1 MIETKKTE
9 PQPFTWFR
17 KTVTGSSLMKG
28 ILPALLIG
36 LTTSVHDAAEK
47 NKALDTEKAEREKTL
62 MVNVKRNPK
71 DSWKKYPTRTING
84 LAGYVQ
90 NKISLNAYGSRT
102 DQQEKATGFF
112 HTAKI
117 GNRWWLID
125 PEGYRHFN
133 LAVVSVQIGEGPAQK
148 KAFTKIFGTNEAW
161 GEATVELLKSNGF
174 NGTGAWSDDETLRRA
189 THRLNYC
196 VNWKFMDTFGRGRTV
211 QSSGHRGY
219 PGDCIFVFDPEWPA
233 FCEKHAAEKIAP
245 LKDDPHLLGH
255 FFDNELPLNPNM
267 LSRFLHLPKESWGY
281 KAGRAY
287 VDERSKTGTPEAKIL
302 NDDWQAFDDLVLEKY
317 MSSIARA
324 IRKVDPNHMLLGPR
338 LYSNNA
344 SYPVIGTYVD
354 AFAYN
359 LYSAWSPVKKAKEL
373 ATAIGK
379 PLIVTEYYVKGM
391 DAKGLSNE
399 SGAGWCVPTQTD
411 RGLFYQNFGLN
422 LLESGLC
429 VGWQWFKYQDN
440 DPTNLNTDPSN
451 RNANKGILDSE
462 YTPYVPLLEKMREL
476 NTQVYSIIDYF
487 DAHASDPA
495 KRSSR

>member
-1 MIETKKTE
+1 MKKIEFVILGIMMLSL
-9 PQPFTWFR
+9 QPAWA
-17 KTVTGSSLMKG
+17 KGATVSK
-28 ILPALLIG
+28 P
-36 LTTSVHDAAEK
+36 AAEK
-47 NKALDTEKAEREKTL
+47 NKAIDPEKAEREKTL
-62 MVNVKRNPK
+62 MVNTKCKPQGA
-71 DSWKKYPTRTING
+71 WKKYPTQTVNG
-84 LAGYVQ
+84 LAGYTQ
-90 NKISLNAYGSRT
+90 RNIPRNAYGSRT

-112 HTAKI
+112 HTTKI
-117 GNRWWLID
+117 GSRWWLID

-133 LAVVSVQIGEGPAQK
+133 LAVVSVAMEQGPAQK
-148 KAFTKIFGTNEAW
+148 KAFDEVFGSKEAW
-161 GEATVELLKSNGF
+161 GVATVELLRSNGF

-196 VNWKFMDTFGRGRTV
+196 VNWKFMDTFGRGRTAQV
-211 QSSGHRGY
+211 SGHLGY

-255 FFDNELPLNPNM
+255 FFDNELPLKPNM
-267 LSRFLHLPKESWGY
+267 LRRFLALPKESWGY

-287 VDERSKTGTPEAKIL
+287 VDERSKTGMSEANIL
-302 NDDWQAFDDLVLEKY
+302 EDDWQAFDDLVLEKY
-317 MSSIARA
+317 MGTIARA

-338 LYSNNA
+338 LYASNA

-359 LYSAWSPVKKAKEL
+359 LYYAWSPAKKAKEL
-373 ATAIGK
+373 ATAVGK

-411 RGLFYQNFGLN
+411 RGYFYQNFGLN
-422 LLESGLC
+422 LLESGIC

-440 DPTNLNTDPSN
+440 DPTNMKTDPSN
-451 RNANKGILDSE
+451 RNANKGILDNE
-462 YTPYVPLLEKMREL
+462 YKPYVPLLEKMREL
-476 NTQVYSIIDYF
+476 NMQVYSIIDYF
-487 DAHASDPA
+487 DARMSMPD
-495 KRSSR
+495 KKMNK